1 MVLIYYAPVC
11 FTWLHFTDN
20 KEKGVANARGKVV
33 ELVEKWLNWLYSIL
47 GRFSTGFKKLL
58 QKYALN
64 ICYLNSGWG
73 SFSKSKLQSSL
84 GIMQAWFPKGKLICG
99 PGSCVLPRTCWFSKP
114 GLSFLCHCHVD
125 WFPIV
130 GKVFRVSLWTNLL
143 VLPYSQC
150 SWKNYIFMSLTFLL
164 CYWWVW
170 VY

>member
-1 MVLIYYAPVC
+1 MLRFALGDYFLQI
-11 FTWLHFTDN
+11 TKKRMLQMQ
-20 KEKGVANARGKVV
+20 GK
-33 ELVEKWLNWLYSIL
+33 KWLNWLYSIL